1 MSGVST
7 AENAKN
13 SRACWRTI
21 GVYLGDQSC
30 SELLKVAH
38 CRNCTVFQ
46 DAARSVYRRFTADV
60 PEQVELCIPAK
71 RDVMSVL
78 VLQFGTQWLGLNTQ
92 SLIEVLADRPVRKIA
107 HRNALKLEG
116 LANVRGELHL
126 VVNVRAH
133 FEFGV
138 ALAAPEKTRMILMK
152 TAEQRT
158 LAFRADMLDC
168 VQLIERG
175 EIVAAPASLSKS
187 LSRCVL
193 GTVTLANRDILI
205 VESLAFTAELEG
217 AWYA

>member
-1 MSGVST
+1 MSGTLIADS
-7 AENAKN
+7 ADDAR
-13 SRACWRTI
+13 SCWRSI

-38 CRNCTVFQ
+38 CRNCAVFQ
-46 DAARSVYRRFTADV
+46 DAARSVYRRFKEDV
-60 PEQVELCIPAK
+60 PEQVALCIPAK
-71 RDVMSVL
+71 RDVMSIL
-78 VLQFGTQWLGLNTQ
+78 VLQLGTQWLGLHTQ
-92 SLIEVLADRPVRKIA
+92 ALVEVLPDRPVRKIA

-116 LANVRGELHL
+116 LANIRGQLHL

-133 FEFGV
+133 FEFGA
-138 ALAAPEKTRMILMK
+138 ALTAPDKARMILMN

-158 LAFRADMLDC
+158 LAFRADTLDC
-168 VQLIERG
+168 VHAIERS

-193 GTVTLANRDILI
+193 GTLKIEGRDILI
-205 VESLAFTAELEG
+205 IESQAFTAELEG